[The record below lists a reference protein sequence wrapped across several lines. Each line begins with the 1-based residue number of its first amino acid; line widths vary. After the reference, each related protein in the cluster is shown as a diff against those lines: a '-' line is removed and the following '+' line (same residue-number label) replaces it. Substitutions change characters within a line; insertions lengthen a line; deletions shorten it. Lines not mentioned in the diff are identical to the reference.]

1 MVTNGTTTGMTP
13 RELVA
18 LIEEHGER
26 EDKLTAKL
34 LVALRGYAEASE
46 AVAHDLDVLADRAG
60 RLTAERCGL
69 VVEAAMLL
77 HDQQEA
83 LKKAHPMFAVTMGEI
98 PRALL
103 AGLTAGKKIAA
114 AIQETELIDE
124 PFSAFGC
131 VQ

>member
-1 MVTNGTTTGMTP
+1 MTTTGTTTGMTP

-26 EDKLTAKL
+26 EDRLTAKL

-77 HDQQEA
+77 HDQNETFRTKAVMSMEA
-83 LKKAHPMFAVTMGEI
+83 YVEDVHARLAAIAG
-98 PRALL
+98 RR
-103 AGLTAGKKIAA
+103 AGLKLAA
-114 AIQETELIDE
+114 ALEDE
-124 PFSAFGC
+124 PAPVRPLGH